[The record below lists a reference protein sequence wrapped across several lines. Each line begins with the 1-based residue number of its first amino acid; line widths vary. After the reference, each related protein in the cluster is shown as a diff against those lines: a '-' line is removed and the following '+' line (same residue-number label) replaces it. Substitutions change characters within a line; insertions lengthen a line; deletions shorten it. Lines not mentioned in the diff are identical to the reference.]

1 MILAGKKSLSL
12 KLATFHFN
20 GHLLLVK
27 CLELQAISSV
37 LLIITGFMVIAVAK
51 VDGMTFKF
59 GLGGGIDFYVGG
71 CPRQCFV
78 EWT

>member
-1 MILAGKKSLSL
+1 MMLSGKKGLTF
-12 KLATFHFN
+12 KLVTFHFN
-20 GHLLLVK
+20 GHSLLVK
-27 CLELQAISSV
+27 CVELQAISSV

-71 CPRQCFV
+71 SV
-78 EWT
+78 L

>member
-1 MILAGKKSLSL
+1 MSATEKGSTSELV
-12 KLATFHFN
+12 TFHFN
-20 GHLLLVK
+20 GHSLLRK
-27 CLELQAISSV
+27 CVELQAISSV

-78 EWT
+78 EWI